1 MGIFS
6 IKRLVLI
13 ILLAGIGGGIYY
25 YKFTSEST
33 RSADSSTQAPGKGKA
48 EKGKGGGG
56 RGDRAELVT
65 VATVEQ
71 KSVPVRVEGIG
82 LVEAFTFVQIKGRVD
97 GQIVEVNFKEG
108 QEVKKGD
115 VLFKIDS
122 RPYDA
127 AMKLAEATVARDRA
141 SANRAIAQEQRQKEL
156 LDKNFVSNDSYSQ
169 FLTNKQTAEA
179 VARASEATLE
189 NARVQ
194 VDYTTIRSPITG
206 YVGKIQQQL
215 GNIVRAADV
224 NPIAVINQVRPIY
237 VSFSV
242 PEQRL
247 SDIRSRMKAGLLVV
261 EAVPSDS
268 KGKPVTGK
276 LAFIDNTVDPTTGTI
291 KLRAQFENL
300 DNALWPGQFANVSV
314 KLYDD
319 AAALVVPARAIQ
331 TGPNGQF
338 VFVVK
343 PDMTAEVRLV
353 KVARTDGEVSIM
365 SEGVQKDERV
375 VVQGQLRLTAG
386 TKVSIV
392 DPNAKKPEEAP
403 KPEGKSKPKA

>member
-13 ILLAGIGGGIYY
+13 ILLAGIGGGAYY
-25 YKFTSEST
+25 YQTASDKTG
-33 RSADSSTQAPGKGKA
+33 SADSSGQPQGKGKG
-48 EKGKGGGG
+48 EKGKGGA

-71 KSVPVRVEGIG
+71 KSVPVSVEGIG
-82 LVEAFTFVQIKGRVD
+82 NVEAFTFVQIKGRVD
-97 GQIVEVNFKEG
+97 GQILEVNFKEG

-115 VLFKIDS
+115 VLFKIDP
-122 RPYDA
+122 RPYEA
-127 AMKLAEATVARDRA
+127 ALKLAEATLARDRA
-141 SANRAIAQEQRQKEL
+141 SASRAVAQEQRQKEL
-156 LDKNFVSNDSYSQ
+156 LEKNFVSNDGYSQ

-179 VARASEATLE
+179 VAKASEATVE

-206 YVGKIQQQL
+206 YVGKILLQL

-224 NPIAVINQVRPIY
+224 NPIAIVNQVHPIY

-247 SDIRSRMKAGLLVV
+247 SDIRSRMKAGLLKV
-261 EAVPSDS
+261 EAIPSDS
-268 KGKPVTGK
+268 KGKASVGK
-276 LAFIDNTVDPTTGTI
+276 LAFIDNAVDPTTGTI
-291 KLRAQFENL
+291 KLRAQFENH

-319 AAALVVPARAIQ
+319 AAALVVPATAIQ

-338 VFVVK
+338 AFVIK
-343 PDMTAEVRLV
+343 PDMTAEVRPV
-353 KVARTDGEVSIM
+353 KVARTTGDVSIIG
-365 SEGVQKDERV
+365 EGLQKDERV
-375 VVQGQLRLTAG
+375 VIQGQLRLTAG

-392 DPNAKKPEEAP
+392 EPGGKKSEETA